1 MLLKTFF
8 LIVLRSKQ
16 DEYVHIQYSQGKLKK
31 NQIIKII
38 KLKNSHRK

>member
-1 MLLKTFF
+1 MLLKTF

-31 NQIIKII
+31 KKKSN
-38 KLKNSHRK
+38 N